1 MHKQDMIERREH
13 VSAATEHSRRT
24 VTGIEVVE
32 YTDGHGHGE
41 ELSTVLEAQPPLAVP
56 RRSRKAPVLD
66 SGPARM
72 AQLERELSQLEDEF
86 TAMRRDADRR
96 DREYQDRI
104 AALLTHLN
112 EREYELFEKDSKI
125 ASLAAAYD
133 GLRAQVEDGSVPA
146 TGIAVGFI
154 NGHRRSGDIV
164 ESLKARLEERGRALK
179 IAREDADALQSEC
192 ARLTEALAERG
203 QHVAQLME
211 QLTRGEVGHGFGM
224 DFRSGLRRLFQRDPA
239 VATGNEESRAWN
251 SSVSAVETIVLD
263 SPADLDSGDS
273 PPDVSEAANDGK
285 VEGKAATEKA
295 VESAAKETTP
305 RAKVDSVRL
314 RRYLLPLQPN
324 VDPVF
329 ELSGPRSY
337 VGRGVEADVY
347 ISHPTISRL
356 HGVLYCIGGATIVE
370 DARSSNGV
378 FVNRK
383 RVQQSVLKDGDV
395 VSFGNVAFH
404 FRVSVSDS

>member
-1 MHKQDMIERREH
+1 MHKPDMIERREH
-13 VSAATEHSRRT
+13 VSTATEHSRRT
-24 VTGIEVVE
+24 VSGIEVVE
-32 YTDGHGHGE
+32 YIDDNGHGE
-41 ELSTVLEAQPPLAVP
+41 ELSTVLEPQPQLAVP
-56 RRSRKAPVLD
+56 RRKGTAPVLD
-66 SGPARM
+66 SGPARI
-72 AQLERELSQLEDEF
+72 AQLERELSQLDDEL
-86 TAMRRDADRR
+86 TGTRRDADRR
-96 DREYQDRI
+96 NREYQDRI

-133 GLRAQVEDGSVPA
+133 GLREQVEDGSVPA

-179 IAREDADALQSEC
+179 IAREDADALQIEC
-192 ARLTEALAERG
+192 SRLTQALAERG
-203 QHVAQLME
+203 QQVAQLME

-239 VATGNEESRAWN
+239 VATGTEESQTWY

-263 SPADLDSGDS
+263 SSADLGSGDS
-273 PPDVSEAANDGK
+273 PPDVSVAAN
-285 VEGKAATEKA
+285 EGKAATARA
-295 VESAAKETTP
+295 VESVARETTP
-305 RAKVDSVRL
+305 RAKADSIRL
-314 RRYLLPLQPN
+314 RRYLLPLQPD

-337 VGRGVEADVY
+337 VGRGVEADVC